1 MIEDEGNIFALIKEE
16 TELEDAWLKDKE
28 IKNQRFEK
36 IKKMEWK
43 VLYFNFNQGKIENYN
58 ILEESLVEDINKEN
72 PKNILELQEVID
84 SWAKYHYW
92 SKTEYEISVG
102 GLFSKYPDE
111 FEKIDIYGQIKM
123 NLDRITEYVNN
134 KLQIINDSNKWYA

>member
-1 MIEDEGNIFALIKEE
+1 
-16 TELEDAWLKDKE
+16 
-28 IKNQRFEK
+28 
-36 IKKMEWK
+36 MEWK

-92 SKTEYEISVG
+92 SQAEYEISVG

-134 KLQIINDSNKWYA
+134 KLQIIKE